1 MQKNSSKNTLPNIL
15 SNNAPIDSKRRE
27 AIKDLKDLSLLG
39 VGSILGLQI
48 YKDSKTHS
56 IESHFLDSYTNTL
69 DSTSILESNALD
81 SLHSLSHIPS
91 EILSLPLKYFNVPQ
105 IYTMLLESK
114 LPRNQRE
121 NLPYIVPLLTS
132 KDFHHTMPS
141 LYHSYNV
148 ENNTHYRIYNKT
160 SQFLQYHYDT
170 LGSLL
175 KDLQSYNFIIRDFRA
190 LTQDYSNLDS
200 TTLLHEKIQEILKLI
215 IIDENQEANTK
226 EDYEIHYNKQVPDY
240 TFFNHKALDSK
251 GNIIDKTTHISLD
264 NILTYQV
271 PMESDLYKEFK
282 ERERKGAASAIDA
295 YNEALAILADYK
307 DYFFTNT
314 PKKNDQGKILSY
326 KDDKNKARRLLQCL
340 NTIGQNNIRALYVGV
355 NDESKADEPPTP
367 TMGINNDKEDNNQS
381 QQDKKRPK
389 FIGRLATTIIV
400 EDGLWLG

>member
-1 MQKNSSKNTLPNIL
+1 MQKNTSKNTLPNIL
-15 SNNAPIDSKRRE
+15 SNNAHIDSKRRE
-27 AIKDLKDLSLLG
+27 AMKDLRDLSLLG

-81 SLHSLSHIPS
+81 SLHSLFHSNIPN

-105 IYTMLLESK
+105 EYTMLLESK

-121 NLPYIVPLLTS
+121 NLSYIVPLLTS
-132 KDFHHTMPS
+132 KDFHHTMPN

-148 ENNTHYRIYNKT
+148 ENNTHYRIYNET

-170 LGSLL
+170 LGSLF

-190 LTQDYSNLDS
+190 LTQDYNNLDS
-200 TTLLHEKIQEILKLI
+200 TTLLHEKIQEIIKLI
-215 IIDENQEANTK
+215 IIDQNQEANTK

-251 GNIIDKTTHISLD
+251 SNIRDTTSHISLSD
-264 NILTYQV
+264 IRKYQV
-271 PMESDLYKEFK
+271 PMESDLYKELK
-282 ERERKGAASAIDA
+282 VSERKGEASAIDA
-295 YNEALAILADYK
+295 YNEALVILADYK

-340 NTIGQNNIRALYVGV
+340 NTIGQNNIRALYVGTS
-355 NDESKADEPPTP
+355 EYSKN
-367 TMGINNDKEDNNQS
+367 I
-381 QQDKKRPK
+381 KRPK
-389 FIGRLATTIIV
+389 FTGRLATTIIV

>member
-1 MQKNSSKNTLPNIL
+1 MPKNNPKNTNIL
-15 SNNAPIDSKRRE
+15 SNNAHIDFQRRK
-27 AIKDLKDLSLLG
+27 AMKDLRDLSLLG

-81 SLHSLSHIPS
+81 SLHSLFHSNIPS

-105 IYTMLLESK
+105 EYSILLESK
-114 LPRNQRE
+114 LPRNQKE
-121 NLPYIVPLLTS
+121 HLIYIMPLLTS
-132 KDFHHTMPS
+132 KDFNHTMSS
-141 LYHSYNV
+141 LYHSYNI
-148 ENNTHYRIYNKT
+148 ENINTYRIYNET
-160 SQFLQYHYDT
+160 SKFLQYHYDT
-170 LGSLL
+170 LGSLF
-175 KDLQSYNFIIRDFRA
+175 KDLQSHYFIARDYRA
-190 LTQDYSNLDS
+190 LNQDSNL
-200 TTLLHEKIQEILKLI
+200 TENPIQEIMQYL
-215 IIDENQEANTK
+215 IIDEKREAK
-226 EDYEIHYNKQVPDY
+226 DREDYEIHYNKQVPDY

-251 GNIIDKTTHISLD
+251 GNITNTTSHISLND
-264 NILTYQV
+264 IRKYQV
-271 PMESDLYKEFK
+271 PMESDLYKEFRALEEDNK
-282 ERERKGAASAIDA
+282 KSAIDA

-355 NDESKADEPPTP
+355 NERENTNNAPTTHLAEATNSKDK
-367 TMGINNDKEDNNQS
+367 NN
-381 QQDKKRPK
+381 KKRPK
-389 FIGRLATTIIV
+389 FIGRLATTIII